1 MMNDRPQRGT
11 RGETAQLIGRH
22 PSVLKLGEL
31 VRRVAASKA
40 RNVLIYGETGTGKGV
55 VAKMLHQLSGRAD
68 RAFVDVNCAAIPAN
82 LLESELFGHERGA
95 FTGAISAKTGLIE
108 VATGGTLFL
117 DEVREMD
124 MTLQAKLLTL
134 LDTQRFR
141 RLGATKPI
149 AVDVRFI
156 ASTNKILFNEVR
168 NGRFRADLYYRLQV
182 VGINLPALR
191 ARGDDVLVLTES
203 FLEALNARHGSS
215 VVGLEPDVREVFRA
229 YSWPGNVR
237 ELENLLERIAIL
249 EDDQVIR
256 LRHLPP
262 RILRETDIGRRFLA
276 AQGEPAQAVPELPEL
291 AEQPAPTERGF
302 HAATRGFQQ
311 RLIAGALARAGGRLG
326 RAAQELGLSR
336 HALRHQMAKL
346 GMQVDERKAR

>member
-1 MMNDRPQRGT
+1 MNDRPELDRQLDRRRAT
-11 RGETAQLIGRH
+11 PETAQLIGRH
-22 PSVLKLGEL
+22 PSLIKLGDL

-55 VAKMLHQLSGRAD
+55 VAKMLHQLSARAD

-191 ARGDDVLVLTES
+191 ERGDDVLVLTES
-203 FLEALNARHGSS
+203 FLETLNARHGSA
-215 VVGLEPDVREVFRA
+215 VTGLEPDVREVFRS

-237 ELENLLERIAIL
+237 ELENLLERITIL
-249 EDDQVIR
+249 EDDQVVR

-262 RILRETDIGRRFLA
+262 RILRETEIGRRFLA
-276 AQGEPAQAVPELPEL
+276 SQGGEPAQTAPDLPE
-291 AEQPAPTERGF
+291 
-302 HAATRGFQQ
+302 
-311 RLIAGALARAGGRLG
+311 
-326 RAAQELGLSR
+326 
-336 HALRHQMAKL
+336 
-346 GMQVDERKAR
+346 